1 MLKGGYHGTY
11 HRTSTNR
18 LQRYVSEFAGLNNI
32 RDLDT
37 ITQMML
43 IVLGLVVKRL
53 QHDELT
59 DGSRPTPP
67 KPPLGN

>member
-11 HRTSTNR
+11 HRMSTNR

-32 RDLDT
+32 RDLDA
-37 ITQMML
+37 IIQMVL
-43 IVLGLVVKRL
+43 IVLGLVAKCL

-59 DGSRPTPP
+59 DGSWAYAT
-67 KPPLGN
+67 